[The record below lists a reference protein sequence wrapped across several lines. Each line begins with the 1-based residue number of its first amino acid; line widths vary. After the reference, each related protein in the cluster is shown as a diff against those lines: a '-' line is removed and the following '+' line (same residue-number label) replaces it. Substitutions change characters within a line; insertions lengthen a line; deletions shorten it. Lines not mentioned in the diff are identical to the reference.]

1 MHEVGKIGL
10 PCSTIP
16 LMPGHI
22 MAIVFILMGERDAYY
37 TKLCDLV
44 LETIRLYHGV
54 SEGTRTLGLQGHNLT
69 L

>member
-1 MHEVGKIGL
+1 
-10 PCSTIP
+10 
-16 LMPGHI
+16 MPGHI